1 MTDDRRSRRAPK
13 ARPAGR
19 LAILSIGR
27 CVLAIAALSA
37 LPGFAVDVGGKAPD
51 FRLPQLGKD
60 AQLGLNDVHGK
71 VVLVDFWASW
81 CGPCRESLP
90 QYEKLYTSL
99 SRRDFEI
106 VAVNL
111 DEDLA
116 DAKKFLAAHPV
127 TYPIVLDPAGDAE
140 RREGAAGADG
150 EAQRRRVRCEPTP
163 DHPGARTIDH
173 GDASAALVGDPDP
186 AAAGDDRDGGA
197 LRGLHQCVRG
207 PLDLLSIVGGHPSLM
222 CALGNAIE
230 IGSVAVENLCAR
242 ECLGCLWGELA
253 FVAWT

>member
-1 MTDDRRSRRAPK
+1 MSNDGAKGSRCALK
-13 ARPAGR
+13 AQRPTR
-19 LAILSIGR
+19 LDSAILSIRR
-27 CVLAIAALSA
+27 CAVAVAALIA
-37 LPGFAVDVGGKAPD
+37 IPAFAVEVGGNAPD

-99 SRRDFEI
+99 SRNDFEI

-127 TYPIVLDPAGDAE
+127 TYPVVLDPAGDVPKNF
-140 RREGAAGADG
+140 G
-150 EAQRRRVRCEPTP
+150 
-163 DHPGARTIDH
+163 
-173 GDASAALVGDPDP
+173 LVGMPTSYLV
-186 AAAGDDRDGGA
+186 DRDGVVRLRNQSFKPQDIEA
-197 LRGLHQCVRG
+197 LRAKIDKLAKEPAH
-207 PLDLLSIVGGHPSLM
+207 
-222 CALGNAIE
+222 
-230 IGSVAVENLCAR
+230 AR
-242 ECLGCLWGELA
+242 
-253 FVAWT
+253 